1 MFHNCPKRFYMKYL
15 ISLLFV
21 LFLNINGLNAQTDS
35 IHNPGKVKVTA
46 GSEYDISGFFEL
58 FLGEH
63 WRKLWTTPFEADVLD
78 LDKFGNGLTPYKKGG
93 GMQTK
98 SLKFKGNDGKLYK
111 FRSINKDPG
120 KLLPPDLQETFVADA
135 VKDQIST
142 SHPFSAMIVAPILNS
157 VGILN
162 AQPHVVVLP
171 DDEKL
176 GNFRNEFKNMLGTV
190 EEHPDE
196 GPDGEPGFAG
206 SDKVVGSA
214 KLYEELEEN
223 NDDQVDHVEFL
234 KARLVDIFLGDWDR
248 HSDQWRWARFKQD
261 EKKIW
266 KPIPRDRDQAFCLYD
281 GIIPMIVGKS
291 ITQIEGYGEDYPK
304 IYDLT
309 WNGRY
314 IDRKF
319 LPPLE
324 KNVWDSLTVFIQQ
337 HVTDLV
343 IVSAVKTMPPEWF
356 KLEGKRLIDLIKLR
370 RDKLKEASDEYYDLI
385 AETVD
390 VYGSNKS
397 EYVEVNRLDDKRVEV
412 SLYKLN
418 KETGDKKGEP
428 FFHRTFFTDETD
440 EIRIY
445 LLGGK
450 DKAVVNGT
458 VDNSI
463 LVRIIAGTGKDELID
478 HSKVNGNFLC
488 FTPIS
493 DAENKTIFY
502 YKGKSDKIDTGPST
516 SVYKD
521 DYEEPSDIVKKYEP
535 KVENRGY
542 DWRLGPVLDYD
553 SDNGLIFGGGPILY
567 KHGFR
572 TEPYVYRMELNG
584 AYGTNLKSYMLEF
597 NGDFYS
603 LINGMRVLLYLGK
616 TQLVINGFYG
626 FGNES
631 KFNKDLDQ
639 KNYYD
644 LNQDLF
650 VVKPTFEFKTSQY
663 SSISLSTSY
672 IYSDV
677 LAYENTFMSQNRFY
691 GYGNFSFL
699 GFHSALR
706 FDNKDNETYPYKG
719 IFANFNG
726 DYYPKVLNN
735 DNQFWK
741 AGFDLRTYL
750 TTNYFSRF
758 TLVLRTAGVKLWGT
772 YPFYESAF
780 LGGSSS
786 LRGYYQNRFA
796 GDASLFG
803 QAEIRMKIGT
813 INFIIPSELGFSM
826 FGETGRVFLKGEDS
840 NKWHISYGGGVWMS
854 YLARMFNAGFDVGH
868 SKEGFMFYLTTGF
881 SF

>member
-15 ISLLFV
+15 ICLLFV
-21 LFLNINGLNAQTDS
+21 LSLNINDLYAQTDS
-35 IHNPGKVKVTA
+35 IHKPEKVKVTA
-46 GSEYDISGFFEL
+46 GSEYDISGFFEI

-78 LDKFGNGLTPYKKGG
+78 LEKFGNGLTPYKKGG

-98 SLKFKGNDGKLYK
+98 SLRFKGNDGKLYK

-142 SHPFSAMIVAPILNS
+142 SNPFSAMIVSPILNS

-176 GNFRNEFKNMLGTV
+176 GSFRKEFKNMLGTI

-196 GPDGEPGFAG
+196 GQDGESGFEG
-206 SDKVVGSA
+206 SDKVVSSA
-214 KLYEELEEN
+214 KLYEELEED
-223 NDDQVDHVEFL
+223 NDDQVDNVEFL

-248 HSDQWRWARFKQD
+248 HSDQWRWARFK
-261 EKKIW
+261 ENGKKIW

-281 GIIPMIVGKS
+281 GIIPRIVGKS
-291 ITQIEGYGEDYPK
+291 ITQIEGYEEDYPK

-314 IDRKF
+314 VDRKF

-324 KNVWDSLTVFIQQ
+324 KNVWDSLSAFIQQ
-337 HVTDLV
+337 SVTDSV

-370 RDKLKEASDEYYDLI
+370 RDKLKEASDEYYKLI

-390 VYGSNKS
+390 IYGSNKS
-397 EYVEVNRLDDKRVEV
+397 EYVEVNRLDDERVEV

-418 KETGDKKGEP
+418 KETEEKKGEP

-450 DKAVVNGT
+450 DKAVVNGI

-478 HSKVNGNFLC
+478 NSKVNGYFLC
-488 FTPIS
+488 FTPIP
-493 DAENKTIFY
+493 DAENKTLFY
-502 YKGKSDKIDTGPST
+502 HKGKSDKIDPGSST
-516 SVYKD
+516 SVYRD
-521 DYEEPSDIVKKYEP
+521 DYKEPSDIVRKYEP

-542 DWRLGPVLDYD
+542 DWRFGYVLDYN

-572 TEPYVYRMELNG
+572 TEPYVFRMELNG
-584 AYGTNLKSYMLEF
+584 AYATNTKSYLVDF
-597 NGDFYS
+597 TGDFYS
-603 LINGMRVLLYLGK
+603 LIKGVRVKLYLGK
-616 TQLVINGFYG
+616 TELKIDEFYG
-626 FGNES
+626 LGNETLR
-631 KFNKDLDQ
+631 NVNLENID
-639 KNYYD
+639 YYD
-644 LNQDLF
+644 FGLESF
-650 VVKPTFEFKTSQY
+650 IVKPTLELKTSEF
-663 SSISLSTSY
+663 SSFSMGTSY
-672 IYSDV
+672 KYSDV
-677 LAYENTFMSQNRFY
+677 SYNENTFMSLHKLY
-691 GYGNFSFL
+691 GIGNFSFL
-699 GFHSALR
+699 GFHTALK
-706 FDNKDNETYPYKG
+706 FDNRDNDVYPYQG
-719 IFANFNG
+719 IYANLFG

-735 DNQFWK
+735 DNQYGIS
-741 AGFDLRTYL
+741 GFDLRAYL
-750 TTNYFSRF
+750 TTKEISRI
-758 TLVLRTAGVKLWGT
+758 TLVLRTAGKKVWGI
-772 YPFYESAF
+772 YPFYEAAF
-780 LGGSSS
+780 IGGSSS
-786 LRGYYQNRFA
+786 LRGFNRYRFG
-796 GDASLFG
+796 GDASLIG
-803 QAEIRMKIGT
+803 QAELRMKIGM
-813 INFIIPSELGFSM
+813 INFIIPGELGFSL
-826 FGETGRVFLKGEDS
+826 FGESGRVFL
-840 NKWHISYGGGVWMS
+840 N
-854 YLARMFNAGFDVGH
+854 R
-868 SKEGFMFYLTTGF
+868 
-881 SF
+881 